1 LFELNSGEKMA
12 KAKKTSKKSA
22 APKISTKI
30 SSTASAKKQSGFFGL
45 DLRTWI
51 STAKPAR
58 AAQARGAGAA
68 NVYIFSSRDPK
79 KVRAALK
86 PMLLPWQLEA
96 VIKSETETMSFA
108 GKTGAVFVLRPP
120 ATQDSAILSSHGGRL
135 NKSDYARTRDQAGS
149 ILGQALSWKCEK
161 LVLHFL
167 NTSLEQE
174 TAALVGLE
182 LASYNFAENRDNPRK
197 PKKKLPALLLGTS
210 QLSAAN
216 IRAASD
222 LALATNIA
230 RHLINLPGGSLNPTN
245 YAQAIEDLLS
255 EAKNTTVTVWRGADL
270 ERENCGLLQ
279 AVGAGAAEPPALV
292 HIRYRPQ
299 NANGKKPIALVGKGI
314 TFDTGGLDIKPSS
327 AMRLMKKDMGGS
339 AAVAGVAFW
348 AIRAGISQP
357 LDCYLAL
364 AENAV
369 SGNSFRPGDIITAR
383 SGHTVEI
390 DNTDAE
396 GRLVLADALD
406 VAVKQTGADAPELVI
421 NLATLT
427 GAIKVALGAEI
438 SGLFTNNDA
447 LSSALEDSGWSSGEL
462 TWRMPLFQPYFSH
475 LKSSFADFAN
485 SGPGGFAG
493 AISAALFLQ
502 QFVGKVPWAHLDIYS
517 WRDSAGGAY
526 SESGGSGQGV
536 QMLAQFLSTATAEA
550 V

>member
-1 LFELNSGEKMA
+1 MA
-12 KAKKTSKKSA
+12 KAKGTEKKSA
-22 APKISTKI
+22 KKIKKVVAPKPT
-30 SSTASAKKQSGFFGL
+30 GFFGL
-45 DLRTWI
+45 DLKTWI
-51 STAKPAR
+51 ATAKPAR
-58 AAQARGAGAA
+58 AVQIRGSGVG
-68 NVYIFSSRDPK
+68 NVYIFSTREPK
-79 KVRAALK
+79 KIRAALK
-86 PMLLPWQLEA
+86 AVLLPWQLEA
-96 VIKSETETMSFA
+96 TIKSESDTSSFS

-120 ATQDSAILSSHGGRL
+120 ANQDSTTLSSHGGRL

-149 ILGQALSWKCEK
+149 ILGQALNWKSEK
-161 LVLHFL
+161 LILHFMG
-167 NTSLEQE
+167 TSLEQE

-182 LASYNFAENRDNPRK
+182 LASYNFAENRNNPRK
-197 PKKKLPALLLGTS
+197 PKKKLPTLLLGTS
-210 QLSAAN
+210 QLSNAN

-230 RHLINLPGGSLNPTN
+230 RHLTNLPGGSLNPTN
-245 YAQAIEDLLS
+245 YAEAIEELLGN
-255 EAKNTTVTVWRGADL
+255 AKDTTVTVWRGADL

-299 NANGKKPIALVGKGI
+299 SANGKKPIALVGKGI

-339 AAVAGVAFW
+339 AAVAGIAYW
-348 AIRAGISQP
+348 ATRSEVSQP

-383 SGHTVEI
+383 SGHAVEI

-406 VAVKQTGADAPELVI
+406 VAVKQTGANAPDVVI

-438 SGLFTNNDA
+438 SGLFTNNDE
-447 LSSALEDSGWSSGEL
+447 LSNALEDSGWSSGEL

-502 QFVGKVPWAHLDIYS
+502 QFVGKTPWAHLDIYS

-536 QMLAQFLSTATAEA
+536 QMLAQYLSSAAADA